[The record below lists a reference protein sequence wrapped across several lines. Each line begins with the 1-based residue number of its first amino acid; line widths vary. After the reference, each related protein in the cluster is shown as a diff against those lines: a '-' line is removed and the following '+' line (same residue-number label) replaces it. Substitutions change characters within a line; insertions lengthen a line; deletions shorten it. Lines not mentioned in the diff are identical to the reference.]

1 MPPYSNDER
10 CRREAIRYLKGFRG
24 ELFSEH
30 PFWSI
35 ISAKLKD
42 VIVTSG
48 TYKGMPVPTAATDGE
63 FIIVNCP
70 WFLSQQA
77 KARKWIFLHEVGHN
91 ALGHQFRRGDRNPK
105 RWNGACDQELNLI
118 LKALGGFIPNW
129 LCDDKY
135 KGMSAE
141 RIYSLLKRDQE
152 AQEEQEKEEEGSG
165 CGGEPGGEEQSEGES
180 DQSEDPSEDMEG
192 NDEGSQSDESKGDS
206 ADGDSDSTIPQGYD
220 EPGQVW
226 DATSPEGNPLTKE
239 EVSEKIEEL
248 ANDIQVA
255 SMISKKCGK
264 GASPSLQRSMDRIT
278 KPKMNWRNRMD
289 RWVKDKGKPSGRSWS
304 RLDRRAIQQGLYQ
317 PAEIKEGMDWLV
329 VAVDIS
335 YSISHPEF
343 KAFMNHL
350 DKIRSEVKVQKL
362 TILPFN
368 ETIQHQQIVH
378 LKPADKTPKRL
389 RTGGGTSFSP
399 IFNWLKRQ
407 PRQPE
412 GVIVFTDLCCEDYGK
427 PTTASVLWASTD
439 EIYTGLDGWYSNVP
453 PFGDV
458 VQVDISSDN

>member
-1 MPPYSNDER
+1 MPPYSNHER
-10 CRREAIRYLKGFRG
+10 CRREAIGYLKGFRG

-42 VIVTSG
+42 VIVTDG
-48 TYKGMPVPTAATDGE
+48 TYKGVPVPTAATDGE
-63 FIIVNCP
+63 LIIVNCP
-70 WFLSQQA
+70 WFLSQ
-77 KARKWIFLHEVGHN
+77 KAEPRKWIFLHEVGHN
-91 ALGHQFRRGDRNPK
+91 ALGHQFRRGDRKPK
-105 RWNGACDQELNLI
+105 LWNGACDQELNLI
-118 LKALGGFIPNW
+118 LKELGGFIPNW

-141 RIYSLLKRDQE
+141 RIYSLLKR
-152 AQEEQEKEEEGSG
+152 EQEQKEREQQEKEEEEGSG
-165 CGGEPGGEEQSEGES
+165 CEEESEEES
-180 DQSEDPSEDMEG
+180 DQSGDPGEDMEE
-192 NDEGSQSDESKGDS
+192 NDEGSQSDESNGDS
-206 ADGDSDSTIPQGYD
+206 AAGDSDSTIPQGYD
-220 EPGQVW
+220 EPGQIW
-226 DATSPEGNPLTKE
+226 DATSSEGKPLTDE
-239 EVSEKIEEL
+239 ELSKKMEEL
-248 ANDIQVA
+248 ANDIQTA
-255 SMISKKCGK
+255 SMISKRCGK
-264 GASPSLQRSMDRIT
+264 GSSPSLQRSIDRIT
-278 KPKMNWRNRMD
+278 KPKMNWRRRMD
-289 RWVKDKGKPSGRSWS
+289 KWVKDKGKPSGRSWS

-343 KAFMNHL
+343 RAFMNHL
-350 DKIRSEVKVQKL
+350 DKIRSEIKVKKL

-368 ETIQHQQIVH
+368 ETIQQSQIVH
-378 LKPADKTPKRL
+378 LKPTDKTPKKL
-389 RTGGGTSFSP
+389 KTGGGTSFAP

-439 EIYTGLDGWYSNVP
+439 EVYTGLDGWYSNVP